1 MKPRVYSMIQT
12 DARETLL
19 DLIDEITLALE
30 DLQQEER
37 RGRLNMY
44 GEGEKTAFVQMLE
57 FIQQRWEESDAQGLD
72 YDIEEIFPV

>member
-57 FIQQRWEESDAQGLD
+57 FIQQRWEESDEQGLD
-72 YDIEEIFPV
+72 YDIEEVFPV